1 MRHIVIRQ
9 SLMVASA
16 AMLLLS
22 PDLAAAPLDEAQLE
36 ADHVIVGEV
45 RLVKNNVFD
54 TSNPQENNILYRLVN
69 RLHMITKDSTIRQQL
84 LFESGEIYSKRLV
97 DESERIL
104 RGNTYFYDVSIKP
117 VDRRDGVVDLLVS
130 TSDVWTLKPGLSIS
144 RKGGQNKT
152 TVNIEDLNLFG
163 RGQIFRIARSDDVD
177 RVSKSVE
184 FHDPHLG
191 DSWLSARL
199 LYSDNSDGNSSMLS
213 LARPFYALDT
223 RWSAGFTFFNDE
235 RRTALYQLG
244 EQAAEFHRERSYF
257 SAFRGWSAGL
267 HNGWVRR
274 YSAGV
279 VFDEFEF
286 SNVIDGTLPA
296 AIPQDRKLNYAF
308 FGIEILED
316 HYETTTNRD
325 QIQKTEDFLTGTQVK
340 ATLGWSDRGFGSDRD
355 AILYSASAS
364 RLFGD
369 LTSSSLLLS
378 GKTSGRIESGST
390 ANALMR
396 ADARYY
402 LQQSEKR
409 LFFTTISAARGHKLD
424 LDSPLELGG
433 DTGLR
438 GYPLRYQSGDSS
450 LLLTVE
456 QRYFWDWYPFRLFR
470 VGAAVFADVGRVW
483 GDDPL
488 GDSNLGWLRDV
499 GFGLRFASTRTGS
512 RKIIHLDIAFPI
524 DGDDTID
531 NVQILLQSKKRF

>member
-1 MRHIVIRQ
+1 MRHIVSKKTLPIAPAILLVL
-9 SLMVASA
+9 SL
-16 AMLLLS
+16 
-22 PDLAAAPLDEAQLE
+22 DLAAEPLDEAQLE
-36 ADHVIVGEV
+36 ADRVLIGEV
-45 RLVKNNVFD
+45 RLEKNNVFD
-54 TSNPQENNILYRLVN
+54 TSDPQENNILYRLVN

-84 LFESGEIYSKRLV
+84 LFASGDPYSKRLI
-97 DESERIL
+97 DETERIL
-104 RGNTYFYDVSIKP
+104 RHNTYFYDVSIKP
-117 VDRRDGVVDLLVS
+117 VARHDGIVDLLVS
-130 TSDVWTLKPGLSIS
+130 TSDVWTLKPGVSIS

-163 RGQIFRIARSDDVD
+163 RGQLFRIARSDDVD

-184 FHDPHLG
+184 FHDPHIG
-191 DSWLSARL
+191 DNWLSARL
-199 LYSDNSDGNSSMLS
+199 LYSDNSDGNSTILS
-213 LARPFYALDT
+213 LVRPFYALDS
-223 RWSAGFTFFNDE
+223 RWSAGFTFFNDD

-244 EQAAEFHRERSYF
+244 EQAAEFRGERSYF

-267 HNGWVRR
+267 RDGWVRR
-274 YSAGV
+274 YTAGV

-286 SNVIDGTLPA
+286 SAVIDGTLPA

-316 HYETTTNRD
+316 RFETTTNRD
-325 QIQKTEDFLTGTQVK
+325 QIKKTEDFLTGTQIK
-340 ATLGWSDRGFGSDRD
+340 ATLGWADRGFGSDRD

-364 RLFGD
+364 HLFGQ
-369 LTSSSLLLS
+369 LTSSSLQLS
-378 GKTSGRIESGST
+378 GRTSGRIESGNS
-390 ANALMR
+390 ANALLH

-450 LLLTVE
+450 LLFTVE

-488 GDSNLGWLRDV
+488 GESNLGWLRDV

-512 RKIIHLDIAFPI
+512 RKIIHLDVAFPL

-531 NVQILLQSKKRF
+531 NIQILLQSKKRF

>member
-1 MRHIVIRQ
+1 MRHIVSKN
-9 SLMVASA
+9 SLLIASVTL
-16 AMLLLS
+16 LLLS
-22 PDLAAAPLDEAQLE
+22 LELAAAPLDEAQLE
-36 ADHVIVGEV
+36 ADRVLIGEV
-45 RLVKNNVFD
+45 RLEKNNVFD
-54 TSNPQENNILYRLVN
+54 TSDPQENNILYRFIN

-84 LFESGEIYSKRLV
+84 LFESGDPYSKRLI
-97 DESERIL
+97 DETERNL
-104 RGNTYFYDVSIKP
+104 RRNTYFYDVSIKP
-117 VDRRDGVVDLLVS
+117 VARHDGIVDLLVS
-130 TSDVWTLKPGLSIS
+130 TSDVWTLKPGVSIS

-152 TVNIEDLNLFG
+152 TIDIEDLNLFG
-163 RGQIFRIARSDDVD
+163 RGQLFRIARSDDVD

-184 FHDPHLG
+184 FHDPHIG

-199 LYSDNSDGNSSMLS
+199 LYSDNSDGNSTLLS
-213 LARPFYALDT
+213 LARPFYALDS
-223 RWSAGFTFFNDE
+223 RWSAGFTIFNGD
-235 RRTALYQLG
+235 RRTALYRLG
-244 EQAAEFHRERSYF
+244 EQAAEFRRERSYF

-267 HNGWVRR
+267 RNGWVSR
-274 YSAGV
+274 YTAGV

-286 SNVIDGTLPA
+286 SAVIDGTLPA
-296 AIPQDRKLNYAF
+296 AIPENRKLNYAF
-308 FGIEILED
+308 FGIEIFED
-316 HYETTTNRD
+316 HFETTKNRD
-325 QIQKTEDFLTGTQVK
+325 QIKKTEDFLTGTQVK

-355 AILYSASAS
+355 AILYSANAS
-364 RLFGD
+364 HLFGK

-378 GKTSGRIESGST
+378 GRTSGRIESGKT
-390 ANALMR
+390 ANALLHV
-396 ADARYY
+396 DARYY
-402 LQQSEKR
+402 LQQSERR
-409 LFFTTISAARGHKLD
+409 LFFTTISAARGHELD

-450 LLLTVE
+450 LLFTIE

-512 RKIIHLDIAFPI
+512 RKIIHLDVAFPL

-531 NVQILLQSKKRF
+531 DVQILLQSKKRF

>member
-69 RLHMITKDSTIRQQL
+69 RLHMITKDSTIRRQL

-163 RGQIFRIARSDDVD
+163 RGQLFRLARSDDVD

-296 AIPQDRKLNYAF
+296 AIPQDRKLNYPF

-325 QIQKTEDFLTGTQVK
+325 QIQKTEDFLTGTQIK

-390 ANALMR
+390 ANALTR

>member
-69 RLHMITKDSTIRQQL
+69 RLHMITKDSTIRRQL
-84 LFESGEIYSKRLV
+84 LFESGEIYSQRLV

-104 RGNTYFYDVSIKP
+104 RGNSYFYDVSIKP

-163 RGQIFRIARSDDVD
+163 RGQLFRLARSDDVD

-286 SNVIDGTLPA
+286 SNVIDGILPA

-325 QIQKTEDFLTGTQVK
+325 QIQKTEDFLTGTQIK

-438 GYPLRYQSGDSS
+438 GYPLRYQSGDAS

-470 VGAAVFADVGRVW
+470 VGAAVFADIGRVW